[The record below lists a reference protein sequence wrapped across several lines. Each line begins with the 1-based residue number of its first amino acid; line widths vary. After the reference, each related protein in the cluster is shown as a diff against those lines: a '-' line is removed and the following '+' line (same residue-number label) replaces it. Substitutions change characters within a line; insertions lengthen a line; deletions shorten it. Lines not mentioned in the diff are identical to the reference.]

1 MAKIFNYGF
10 LQPMFNSSTMVA
22 LAGNGWQIAEGGEIE
37 VIMFNIAQMMI
48 RSTTVQLTTTPPLL
62 AMCCY
67 TLFVLISC
75 ALAKII

>member
-1 MAKIFNYGF
+1 MLLSNFRSGRK
-10 LQPMFNSSTMVA
+10 VA
-22 LAGNGWQIAEGGEIE
+22 YNVLQIAEGGEYE
-37 VIMFNIAQMMI
+37 VIIFNIAQMII
-48 RSTTVQLTTTPPLL
+48 RSTIVQLTDTPPLL

>member
-1 MAKIFNYGF
+1 MNIDLF
-10 LQPMFNSSTMVA
+10 
-22 LAGNGWQIAEGGEIE
+22 GNEIITKLSIKDRFI
-37 VIMFNIAQMMI
+37 V
-48 RSTTVQLTTTPPLL
+48 PPLL